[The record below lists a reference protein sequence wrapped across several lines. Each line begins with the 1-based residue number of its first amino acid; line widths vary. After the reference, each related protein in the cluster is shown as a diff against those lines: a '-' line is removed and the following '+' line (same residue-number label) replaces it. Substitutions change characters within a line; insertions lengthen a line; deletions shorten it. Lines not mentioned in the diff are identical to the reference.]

1 MDQQWQS
8 SSWNLLEGNPMTVYI
23 KQQYIRFEIAF
34 WAFFI
39 PRLRASRFLQ
49 RALCRSHALLSA
61 NRWVLRVPRPV
72 LWLSAGLT
80 MGLMIGVLGALATP

>member
-1 MDQQWQS
+1 
-8 SSWNLLEGNPMTVYI
+8 MTIYL
-23 KQQYIRFEIAF
+23 KQKYVRLEIAF

-49 RALCRSHALLSA
+49 QVLCQSHALLEA
-61 NRWVLRVPRPV
+61 NGWVRHVPKPV

-80 MGLMIGVLGALATP
+80 VGLVIGVFGALLTP